1 MMNLDVDHYIAGISC
16 EARDKALVIKYLT
29 NSDRAFFA
37 ALHATPRELKRAKNL
52 SNKRWSAG
60 KTESREIHI
69 SVLHRLQA
77 AVPQTAHLNNSGAR
91 QK

>member
-1 MMNLDVDHYIAGISC
+1 MNLDVDNYIADLSC

-29 NSDRAFFA
+29 NSDLAFFA

-52 SNKRWSAG
+52 SNKRWAAG
-60 KTESREIHI
+60 KAESREIHI
-69 SVLHRLQA
+69 SVLHRLSVA
-77 AVPQTAHLNNSGAR
+77 APQIALLNNPGAN